1 MGVLTSILYAIIGT
15 KQQRDSKKLKP
26 FVAKVNA
33 FEESVSAL
41 SNDALAHKT
50 DEFKERL
57 AKGETL
63 DDILPEAYAV
73 VREVAKRT
81 LNMRHFDVQI
91 MGGVVLHQGKI
102 AEMKTG
108 EGKTLVATLPLYL
121 NALMGKGAHLVTVN
135 DYLARRDA
143 TWMGPIYKFLGLSVG
158 IINHEK
164 SYYVDW
170 EDISQYKT
178 TYRECTR
185 QDAYRCDITY
195 GTNNEFGF
203 DYLRDNMVFSLDQ
216 KVQRGHYFAIVDEV
230 DSILIDEARTPLIIS
245 GPTEESTDLY
255 YRVDKIVPRL
265 TEAQVNEKNEPIEG
279 TGDYAVDEKDKTVVL
294 TEQGIEKIESLL
306 GIKELYSPRN
316 SKLVHHILQAIRAH
330 RLYHRDVDYVVENGE
345 VVIVDEFTG
354 RKMPG
359 RRWSDGL
366 HQAIE
371 AKERVTIKQEFQT
384 LATIT
389 FQNYFRMYEKLAGM
403 TGTAETE
410 AQEFYSI
417 YHLDV
422 VVIPPNVP
430 VQRRDDPDK
439 IYINENAKFKAI
451 VRDVEEHHKNGQP
464 ILIGTISVEK
474 SERLSKMLQQRRI
487 PHNVLNAK
495 YHEKEAEIIAQA
507 GQPYAVTIATN
518 MAGRGTDIKLAP
530 GVKELGGL
538 LVIGS
543 ERHES
548 RRIDNQLRGRSGRQ
562 GDPGRSQF
570 YVSLEDDLMRLF
582 GMDSRI
588 QMMKNLGFS
597 EEEEIQSK
605 LISNAI
611 ENAQK
616 RVENRNFEIR
626 KHLLEYD
633 NVMNEQRTYIYRLRD
648 EILDIAHHPE
658 VVDTVIDLVIEDK
671 INTFPQPSKPH
682 TWPKEELEKWLKLQF
697 LVELPSDWKPQ
708 DEQEAK
714 TILHTLLKRRVWDR
728 FSSLPEQIRYDAL
741 KYVLLSTLDN
751 RWKEHL
757 RSLDYIQESISL
769 RQYASKNPLVE
780 YKVEAFDLFARMR
793 SNFMADA
800 VSMLA
805 RLEVQ
810 FQPEEVPIETG
821 PQRIEAQHR
830 EFGQFGAVKSQSTPG
845 MEKPKPIQRA
855 QKIGRNDPCWC
866 GSGKKYKYCHYDAD
880 HKHVNG

>member
-1 MGVLTSILYAIIGT
+1 MGILTSVLYAIIGT
-15 KQQRDSKKLKP
+15 KQQRDIKKLRP
-26 FVAKVNA
+26 FVERVNA
-33 FEESVSAL
+33 LEPEISAL

-50 DEFKERL
+50 EEFKSRL
-57 AKGETL
+57 AGGETL
-63 DDILPEAYAV
+63 DDILPEAFAV
-73 VREVAKRT
+73 VREVSKRT
-81 LNMRHFDVQI
+81 LQMRHFDVQI

-121 NALMGKGAHLVTVN
+121 NALTGKGAHLVTVN

-143 TWMGPIYKFLGLSVG
+143 VWMGPIYKFLGLSVG

-170 EDISQYKT
+170 EDLTQFKT
-178 TYRECTR
+178 TYRECSR
-185 QDAYRCDITY
+185 QEAYRCDITY

-203 DYLRDNMVFSLDQ
+203 DYLRDNMVFALEQ
-216 KVQRGHYFAIVDEV
+216 KVQRGHHYAIVDEV

-245 GPTEESTDLY
+245 GPTEETTDLY
-255 YRVDKIVPRL
+255 YKVDRIVPRL
-265 TEAQVNEKNEPIEG
+265 TEAQMNEKNEPIEG

-294 TEQGIEKIESLL
+294 TEQGIEKIEQLL
-306 GIKELYSPRN
+306 GIKELYSPRH
-316 SKLVHHILQAIRAH
+316 SKLVHHVIQAIRAH

-371 AKERVTIKQEFQT
+371 AKERVSIRQEFQT

-430 VQRRDDPDK
+430 VQRIDDPDK

-451 VRDVEEHHKNGQP
+451 VRDVEEHHKKGQP

-582 GMDSRI
+582 GMDNRI

-597 EEEEIQSK
+597 EDEEIQSR

-648 EILDIAHHPE
+648 EILDIRHHPE
-658 VVDTVIDLVIEDK
+658 VIDTVIRLVIEDK
-671 INTFPQPSKPH
+671 VSTFPQPTRPH
-682 TWPKEELEKWLKLQF
+682 TWPLDELQKWLKLQF
-697 LVELPSDWKPQ
+697 LVDLPAGWSARDA
-708 DEQEAK
+708 EEAK
-714 TILHTLLKRRVWDR
+714 ETLSRLIKARVWDR
-728 FSSLPEQIRYDAL
+728 LAYVPEAVRYDAV
-741 KYVLLSTLDN
+741 KYVLLTTLDN

-769 RQYASKNPLVE
+769 RQYANKNPIVE
-780 YKVEAFDLFARMR
+780 YKVEAFELFGRMR

-800 VSMLA
+800 LAMLA
-805 RLEVQ
+805 HLEVQ
-810 FQPEEVPIETG
+810 MQMEEVPLETG
-821 PQRIEAQHR
+821 PQKVETRHT
-830 EFGQFGAVKSQSTPG
+830 EFGQFGAMRAGSGEP
-845 MEKPKPIQRA
+845 EKPRPIQKG
-855 QKIGRNDPCWC
+855 QKLGRNDPCWC

-880 HKHVNG
+880 QRQARTQ

>member
-1 MGVLTSILYAIIGT
+1 MGILTSIVYAIIGT
-15 KQQRDSKKLKP
+15 KQQRDIKKLRP
-26 FVAKVNA
+26 YVEQVNA
-33 FEESVSAL
+33 REAEISAL
-41 SNDALAHKT
+41 SNDSLARKT
-50 DEFKERL
+50 EEFKNRL
-57 AKGETL
+57 AAGETL
-63 DDILPEAYAV
+63 EDILPEAFAV

-121 NALMGKGAHLVTVN
+121 NALTGKGVHLVTVN

-143 TWMGPIYKFLGLSVG
+143 VWMGPIYKFLGLSVG

-170 EDISQYKT
+170 EDISQWKT
-178 TYRECTR
+178 TYRECSR
-185 QDAYRCDITY
+185 QEAYRCDITY

-216 KVQRGHYFAIVDEV
+216 KVQRGHFYAIVDEV

-245 GPTEESTDLY
+245 GPSEEATDLY
-255 YRVDKIVPRL
+255 YKVDRIVPRL
-265 TEAQVNEKNEPIEG
+265 TQAQVNEKNEPIEG

-294 TEQGIEKIESLL
+294 TEQGIEKIEQLL
-306 GIKELYSPRN
+306 GVKELYSPRN
-316 SKLVHHILQAIRAH
+316 SKLVHHIIQAIRAH
-330 RLYHRDVDYVVENGE
+330 KLYHRDVDYVVENGE

-371 AKERVTIKQEFQT
+371 AKERVSIRQEFQT

-389 FQNYFRMYEKLAGM
+389 FQNYFRMYTKLAGM

-451 VRDVEEHHKNGQP
+451 VRDVEEHHKKGQP

-530 GVKELGGL
+530 GVRELGGL

-582 GMDSRI
+582 GMDNRI
-588 QMMKNLGFS
+588 QMMKSLGFS

-633 NVMNEQRTYIYRLRD
+633 NVMNEQRSYIYRLRD
-648 EILDIAHHPE
+648 EILDIVHHPE
-658 VVDTVIDLVIEDK
+658 VVDAIIDMVIEDK
-671 INTFPQPSKPH
+671 VNTFSQPSRPH
-682 TWPKEELEKWLKLQF
+682 TWPLDELRKWLKLQF
-697 LVELPSDWKPQ
+697 VVDLSSEWNPRDA
-708 DEQEAK
+708 EEAK
-714 TILHTLLKRRVWDR
+714 RILHTLIKSRVWER
-728 FSSLPEQIRYDAL
+728 FAYVPETVRYDAL

-757 RSLDYIQESISL
+757 RSIDSIQESISL
-769 RQYASKNPLVE
+769 RQYASKNPIVE
-780 YKVEAFDLFARMR
+780 YKVEAFELFAKMR
-793 SNFMADA
+793 SHFMADA
-800 VSMLA
+800 LAMLA
-805 RLEVQ
+805 HLEIQ
-810 FQPEEVPIETG
+810 LQMEETPMEVGPQKIETK
-821 PQRIEAQHR
+821 HT
-830 EFGQFGAVKSQSTPG
+830 EFGQFGAMRASNPA
-845 MEKPKPIQRA
+845 MEKPKPVQRGP
-855 QKIGRNDPCWC
+855 KIGRNDPCWC
-866 GSGKKYKYCHYDAD
+866 GSGKKYKYCHYESDQRQARSQ
-880 HKHVNG
+880 